1 MRYAIGLDVG
11 IESVGYSVLELN
23 SYDTPRRIESLGV
36 RIFDRAEH
44 PKDGSSLAAPR
55 REARGARRRLRRH
68 RHRLERIRGLIISSE
83 ILTKDGLESL
93 YDGELSDIY
102 ELRTRALDELVSA
115 EDFSRILIHLAQR
128 RGYKSNRK
136 SEVSNEE
143 SAGKILTAVSA
154 NKKLCEEKGYRTIG
168 EMFYRDERFSEYKRN
183 KNDDYSTTIDRQSV
197 EDEARMIFKSQRVKG
212 AKFADEK
219 IETAYLDILLGQRSF
234 AEGPASGPY
243 SGNQIQRMRGMC
255 TFEADEFRAAK
266 ASYSFQLFNLWQH
279 INHIRLIRGGET
291 IALNDDERKL
301 IFELAHEVTELN
313 YAKIRKHLKISDE
326 YNFAGIR
333 YEQGKS
339 AEAEKKSKIKDLEVF
354 HKIKKCVTAVS
365 SNGFEELT
373 HEQLDAIGEALSK
386 NMSDDDILKALEE
399 AKICRPISEALLELP
414 NLSKFGHLSVKACRK
429 IIPFLEKG
437 CTYDKACE
445 GAGYNFNSVKKE
457 LKVYLPPVSKNDT
470 EITSPVVKRA
480 ISQTIK
486 VINAIIRDMSGVS
499 PVYINIELA
508 RELSKNYNDR
518 NKIRKSQ
525 DENAKKNEELMEQLK
540 EYGGTPGGHDI
551 IKMKLWNEQDGRC
564 MYSGETIEI
573 GRLTEPGYVDVDHIV
588 PYSICF
594 DDRLVNKVL
603 VLSKENRQK
612 GNRLPLQYLQGK
624 KRDDFIV
631 LVNQSHL
638 KSEKKRR
645 LLMEKI
651 SDESEWKQRN
661 LQDTQFISSYLRRY
675 IDENLMFAPF
685 YDNRKRHVMA
695 VNGAITSYVRK
706 RWGINKVREDG
717 DLHHAADAV
726 VIGCISQGMVNRI
739 SNYTYYKETKDNGDY
754 VINEET
760 GELET
765 RFPTPWKHFTDELNI
780 RLTQN
785 KKSLQ
790 KMLFD
795 VNYDSYSDVD
805 IEEIRPLFVSRMP
818 NHKVTGS
825 AHEATVKSGRLEEVG
840 YTVSKVSLTK
850 LKLDKNGEIQGYYN
864 PDSDK
869 LLYEALKKRLLEFD
883 GNGEKAFGNIAFYK
897 PKSDGT
903 QGPLVKKVKVED
915 VSSNMVK
922 VQQGS
927 GVASN
932 DSMVRCDVFYVEN
945 DGYYFVPIYVADT
958 VKAELPNLAPIAGKD
973 SNGQKKKKVMKAED
987 FMFSL
992 YRNDLI
998 RIYSKSTITV
1008 NKVNQKST
1016 LPEKMTVPGEEGL
1029 FLYFSGMDVSV
1040 AFLSG
1045 ITHDNTYKH
1054 RSIGKTTLCIEKY
1067 DVDVL
1072 GNVRKIEK
1080 EERKDFLNRKR

>member
-234 AEGPASGPY
+234 AEGHASGPY

-429 IIPFLEKG
+429 IIPFLE
-437 CTYDKACE
+437 
-445 GAGYNFNSVKKE
+445 N
-457 LKVYLPPVSKNDT
+457 
-470 EITSPVVKRA
+470 
-480 ISQTIK
+480 
-486 VINAIIRDMSGVS
+486 
-499 PVYINIELA
+499 
-508 RELSKNYNDR
+508 
-518 NKIRKSQ
+518 
-525 DENAKKNEELMEQLK
+525 
-540 EYGGTPGGHDI
+540 
-551 IKMKLWNEQDGRC
+551 
-564 MYSGETIEI
+564 
-573 GRLTEPGYVDVDHIV
+573 
-588 PYSICF
+588 
-594 DDRLVNKVL
+594 
-603 VLSKENRQK
+603 
-612 GNRLPLQYLQGK
+612 
-624 KRDDFIV
+624 
-631 LVNQSHL
+631 
-638 KSEKKRR
+638 
-645 LLMEKI
+645 
-651 SDESEWKQRN
+651 
-661 LQDTQFISSYLRRY
+661 
-675 IDENLMFAPF
+675 
-685 YDNRKRHVMA
+685 
-695 VNGAITSYVRK
+695 
-706 RWGINKVREDG
+706 
-717 DLHHAADAV
+717 
-726 VIGCISQGMVNRI
+726 
-739 SNYTYYKETKDNGDY
+739 
-754 VINEET
+754 
-760 GELET
+760 
-765 RFPTPWKHFTDELNI
+765 
-780 RLTQN
+780 
-785 KKSLQ
+785 
-790 KMLFD
+790 
-795 VNYDSYSDVD
+795 
-805 IEEIRPLFVSRMP
+805 
-818 NHKVTGS
+818 
-825 AHEATVKSGRLEEVG
+825 
-840 YTVSKVSLTK
+840 
-850 LKLDKNGEIQGYYN
+850 
-864 PDSDK
+864 
-869 LLYEALKKRLLEFD
+869 
-883 GNGEKAFGNIAFYK
+883 
-897 PKSDGT
+897 
-903 QGPLVKKVKVED
+903 
-915 VSSNMVK
+915 
-922 VQQGS
+922 
-927 GVASN
+927 
-932 DSMVRCDVFYVEN
+932 
-945 DGYYFVPIYVADT
+945 
-958 VKAELPNLAPIAGKD
+958 APILLRM
-973 SNGQKKKKVMKAED
+973 V
-987 FMFSL
+987 
-992 YRNDLI
+992 
-998 RIYSKSTITV
+998 
-1008 NKVNQKST
+1008 
-1016 LPEKMTVPGEEGL
+1016 
-1029 FLYFSGMDVSV
+1029 
-1040 AFLSG
+1040 
-1045 ITHDNTYKH
+1045 
-1054 RSIGKTTLCIEKY
+1054 C
-1067 DVDVL
+1067 
-1072 GNVRKIEK
+1072 
-1080 EERKDFLNRKR
+1080 